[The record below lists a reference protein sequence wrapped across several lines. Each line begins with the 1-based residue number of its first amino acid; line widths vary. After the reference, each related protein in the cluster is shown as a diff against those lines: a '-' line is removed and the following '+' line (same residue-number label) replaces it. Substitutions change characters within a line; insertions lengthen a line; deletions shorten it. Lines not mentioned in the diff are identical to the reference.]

1 MWKTLTFVGEVHV
14 ETGAVVYLFDDDF
27 ALEEGQIELLVE
39 EPVRDADQTWLVH
52 QQDRAALVVELPSTP
67 EGYTLVVSGSTVEKH
82 YGEPRRRHIDDMIGD
97 SRAGIGFYIQSLHLL
112 RVDLV
117 QIGLGSFERG
127 VLLRDMFDVR
137 VRIDVPFD
145 FQLARFLVDNA
156 EIADLQ

>member
-1 MWKTLTFVGEVHV
+1 
-14 ETGAVVYLFDDDF
+14 
-27 ALEEGQIELLVE
+27 
-39 EPVRDADQTWLVH
+39 
-52 QQDRAALVVELPSTP
+52 
-67 EGYTLVVSGSTVEKH
+67 
-82 YGEPRRRHIDDMIGD
+82 MIGD

-117 QIGLGSFERG
+117 QIGLGSLERG